1 MPLLIMN
8 LLIVAAMEQ
17 ELDLLIEACRPES
30 GGYVA
35 GYRHYSGTMGKHA
48 IRIGITGVGIASASM
63 ALGAFCATETPEAAI
78 MVGSAGMFPGFGLC
92 VGDLVVAQTEILS
105 ELGVVSGPGIGD
117 GDLLKLSGVDQ
128 EISLDG
134 ALSGQIVK
142 AGQEVA
148 KVAFGKSLTV
158 TGASANM
165 DHAVLR
171 VKQFGA
177 LAENMEGYA
186 LALAGQRF
194 GIPVAEIRGISNET
208 GDRNR
213 LNWDFK
219 TAMALPQKAVL
230 EFLG

>member
-1 MPLLIMN
+1 MN
-8 LLIVAAMEQ
+8 ILIVAAMEQ
-17 ELDLLIEACRPES
+17 ELDLLMEACRPES

-35 GYRHYSGTMGKHA
+35 GYRHYSGTVGNHGV
-48 IRIGITGVGIASASM
+48 RVGITGVGIASASM
-63 ALGAFCATETPEAAI
+63 ALGAFCAIEVPEVAI
-78 MVGSAGMFPGFGLC
+78 MVGSAGMFPGFGLS
-92 VGDLVVAQTEILS
+92 VGDLIVAQVEILS

-134 ALSGQIVK
+134 TLSGQVVK
-142 AGQEVA
+142 AGQEVG
-148 KVAFGKSLTV
+148 KVACGKSLTV
-158 TGASANM
+158 TGASANE
-165 DHAVLR
+165 DHSLLR
-171 VKQFGA
+171 VKRFGA

-194 GIPVAEIRGISNET
+194 GVPVAEIRGISNEA

-213 LNWDFK
+213 LNWDFE